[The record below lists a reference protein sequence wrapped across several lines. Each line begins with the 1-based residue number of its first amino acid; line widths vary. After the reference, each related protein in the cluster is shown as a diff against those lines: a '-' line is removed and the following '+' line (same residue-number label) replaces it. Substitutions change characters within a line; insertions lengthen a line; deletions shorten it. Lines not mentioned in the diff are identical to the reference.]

1 MSYYEKYLKYKNK
14 YLLLKQQYGGQL
26 NSMPQLCFGTAQVN
40 LQTTLNIAL
49 SNGIRHI
56 DGAESYG
63 RDDYKKIIRET
74 IKQIPREKLWIT
86 WKADNINI
94 EKITEIIAKLECSYI
109 DTFLV
114 HHDYDCTSET
124 DFIELQKAQQM
135 DIIRYFGVSNC
146 EKIERLRYL
155 KEKYNI
161 STIQIQARPPG
172 GQIKGRITTP
182 PDFIKQCNDLGINVM
197 LYGTVSGV
205 NMSENFEAIFE
216 FDDISH
222 INKYYIQKYCM
233 GTNNVLMIA
242 SVLGNSIIQNKN
254 NFDIIMQGK
263 KILSDDDMT
272 KIEKILTKMILN
284 NK

>member
-14 YLLLKQQYGGQL
+14 YLLLKQQHGGQL
-26 NSMPQLCFGTAQVN
+26 DSMPQLCFGTAQQN
-40 LQTTLNIAL
+40 IQTTLNIAL
-49 SNGIRHI
+49 SNGICHI

-63 RDDYKKIIRET
+63 IDDYKKIIKET
-74 IKQIPREKLWIT
+74 IKQIPREQLWIT

-94 EKITEIIAKLECSYI
+94 EKITEIIAKLECRYI

-124 DFIELQKAQQM
+124 DFIELQQAHKM
-135 DIIRYFGVSNC
+135 GIIRYFGVSNC

-172 GQIKGRITTP
+172 GKINGKIITP

-197 LYGTVSGV
+197 LYGTVSGAL
-205 NMSENFEAIFE
+205 MSDNIELIYE
-216 FDDISH
+216 DISH

-233 GTNNVLMIA
+233 GTNNVLIMA
-242 SVLGNSIIQNKN
+242 SVSGNTIIRNKN
-254 NFDIIMQGK
+254 DFDKIMQGE
-263 KILSDDDMT
+263 KILSDFEMWAMETVLKDMN
-272 KIEKILTKMILN
+272 LN
-284 NK
+284 RQ